1 MARHDILIIR
11 NRVSSG
17 LGVYKLNANL
27 KCHQLHV
34 KITTSQRALSVRRS
48 VPPYASPHLTYRLM
62 TSKVLYFERLPSH
75 WTERDLAQALAPVEI
90 AKCVILRKR
99 NALFTSFSPTT
110 LEITTNSA
118 NQALV
123 EVADIDTAVRV
134 VEALEAKPLTVAE
147 DESHNS
153 SSSSMT
159 ITASYSKNQ
168 ELHERQQPTTRGR
181 HHHHHRGRHNDAE
194 KANRILLV
202 TVQNPTYPVTTDL
215 VHSIFKGYGTV
226 EKVVIFVKPI
236 GLQVGSCVVVTIVS
250 CVEMLT
256 HGPL

>member
-1 MARHDILIIR
+1 
-11 NRVSSG
+11 
-17 LGVYKLNANL
+17 
-27 KCHQLHV
+27 
-34 KITTSQRALSVRRS
+34 
-48 VPPYASPHLTYRLM
+48 M

-75 WTERDLAQALAPVEI
+75 WTERDLAQALAPVEVV
-90 AKCVILRKR
+90 KCVILRKR
-99 NALFTSFSPTT
+99 NALFTGFSPTT
-110 LEITTNSA
+110 LEITKNSA

-123 EVADIDTAVRV
+123 EVADIDTAARV
-134 VEALEAKPLTVAE
+134 VEALEAKPLVVVKQE
-147 DESHNS
+147 HND

-181 HHHHHRGRHNDAE
+181 HHHHHRSRHNDAE

-236 GLQVGSCVVVTIVS
+236 GLQVFEESTHVSLNAILRCVGVLIRI
-250 CVEMLT
+250 LA
-256 HGPL
+256 